1 MKTLILALLFVSA
14 LISTSSHASV
24 RVFNSTGTQLG
35 IFSDLK
41 LGNGLAVNQVSGKAQ
56 VSVTGGD
63 GTQAVAGI
71 LHSQSSIS
79 GDLAV
84 TQCGASIT
92 SDGIKGST
100 NGPIDLFNLPAIS
113 TATLGCRFTF
123 VTGVDGL
130 SNGGS
135 IPNEIRV
142 VPKTAD
148 KILLLTSAAGHRIS
162 NDVLGD
168 SVTLEATQPGWA
180 PVGKEQGTWNDIN

>member
-1 MKTLILALLFVSA
+1 MKNLISLLVLALLTTTA
-14 LISTSSHASV
+14 DASV
-24 RVFNSTGTQLG
+24 RVFNSTGSQVG
-35 IFSDLK
+35 IFSDLQ
-41 LGNGLAVNQVSGKAQ
+41 LGNGLAVNQVSGKAK
-56 VSVTGGD
+56 VTVTSGD
-63 GTQAVAGI
+63 GTQSVAGL
-71 LHSQSSIS
+71 LHQQTSVS

-84 TQCGASIT
+84 SQCGATIT
-92 SDGIKGST
+92 NDGIFGSA

-123 VTGVDGL
+123 VTGVTAG
-130 SNGGS
+130 NNAGAQ
-135 IPNEIRV
+135 PNEIRV